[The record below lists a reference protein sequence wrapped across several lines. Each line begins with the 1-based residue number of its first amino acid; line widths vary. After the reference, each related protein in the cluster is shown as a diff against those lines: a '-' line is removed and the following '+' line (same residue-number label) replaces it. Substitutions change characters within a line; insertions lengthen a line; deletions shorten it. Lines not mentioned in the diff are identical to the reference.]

1 MAEGRDAVSAAP
13 DIMVSMQHRMTK
25 DNETG
30 DAYGIYLPGLL

>member
-1 MAEGRDAVSAAP
+1 MAERRDAVSAAP
-13 DIMVSMQHRMTK
+13 GIMVSMQRRMAK